1 MAYIY
6 PSSCKARKALLSAQR
21 DIRYSIFDI
30 RHMQGPGTL
39 HSMNTT
45 GASENRIV
53 ASNRRA
59 RANYDILDTYECGM
73 VLQGSEVKSL
83 RDGSV
88 QLADAF
94 ARVRSREMWILAMHI
109 SPWGHASAQNG
120 HIVDR
125 PRKLLLHRVEI
136 DRLRSRTEQEPLQ
149 LIPLSVYFRDGKA
162 KMELALAKGRRQ
174 YDKRHVIRKRE
185 SDLEARRAMSY
196 RNR

>member
-1 MAYIY
+1 
-6 PSSCKARKALLSAQR
+6 
-21 DIRYSIFDI
+21 
-30 RHMQGPGTL
+30 MQGPGTL

-94 ARVRSREMWILAMHI
+94 ARVRSREMWILGMHI

-136 DRLRSRTEQEPLQ
+136 DRLRARTEQEPLQ

-185 SDLEARRAMSY
+185 SDLAARRAMSY

>member
-1 MAYIY
+1 
-6 PSSCKARKALLSAQR
+6 
-21 DIRYSIFDI
+21 
-30 RHMQGPGTL
+30 MQGPGTL

-94 ARVRSREMWILAMHI
+94 ARVRSREMWILGMHI